1 MNDTVLLM
9 IRTKFAPVVAAA
21 LLCAFTGSA
30 AAQNSAIQAAG
41 AENTALDSISLKA
54 LQNYAYK
61 ASDITITRFVSD
73 TNGYYAFDV
82 VYSSMNLSVSA
93 RFRVPKTAPRGL
105 ILMFRGHQFER
116 GYYTGKG
123 TENVGRR
130 YLEAG
135 YATVAPD
142 FLGYAASSATPAPAQ
157 AHQLYS
163 IINAVELYMSMQN
176 PVFRV
181 APGVA
186 VPPEARAALPASFSR
201 FGVWGH
207 SNGGQVA
214 LHFLE
219 MVKKPIPAI
228 LWAPVTLDYPDNV
241 AHYSRNTVWA
251 DAFKASHAAADFALS
266 RFLGSIAPGTPI
278 FLEQGTADRSVPK
291 SWSDG
296 FAAAVASENARR
308 SDSNKIALTY
318 RLYDNANH
326 DLEPHLQTVWA
337 QDVEFWRRHL

>member
-1 MNDTVLLM
+1 MINSKCTKTAVVVAVLLCGF
-9 IRTKFAPVVAAA
+9 IA
-21 LLCAFTGSA
+21 SA
-30 AAQNSAIQAAG
+30 AAQNDAQVTDAGNAAFD
-41 AENTALDSISLKA
+41 ALSLSV
-54 LQNYAYK
+54 LQDYAYK

-82 VYSSMNLSVSA
+82 IYTSMNLSVSA
-93 RFRVPKTAPRGL
+93 RFRVPRTPPRGL
-105 ILMFRGHQFER
+105 ILMFRGHQSER

-142 FLGYAASSATPAPAQ
+142 FLGYAASSAVPAPSQ

-163 IINAVELYMSMQN
+163 IINAVELYLSMQT

-186 VPPEARAALPASFSR
+186 VPAVARAALPASFSR

-241 AHYSRNTVWA
+241 AHYGRNAAWA
-251 DAFKASHAAADFALS
+251 DAFKASHTAADFALS
-266 RFLGSIAPGTPI
+266 RFLGNIAPGTPI
-278 FLEQGTADRSVPK
+278 FLEQGTADRAVPQ
-291 SWSDG
+291 SWSDN
-296 FAAAVASENARR
+296 FAAAVAAENIRR
-308 SDSNKIALTY
+308 SAPNKIALTY

-337 QDVEFWRRHL
+337 RDVAFWNQHL